1 MVSAGYI
8 PLLSLLLLCKADTEE
23 DSEAKKMADKAIAN
37 VVDGFM
43 KEEKRNTKSENTF
56 GYWHSSFSVIISCFV
71 RYFAQYTSVSKQLSR
86 DARLV
91 KKAMEELDNMATH
104 GETNFIIGQYGLH
117 LNTQSSSTLLFR

>member
-1 MVSAGYI
+1 MS
-8 PLLSLLLLCKADTEE
+8 LLSLFLLCQADTEE
-23 DSEAKKMADKAIAN
+23 DIEAKKIADKAIAN

-56 GYWHSSFSVIISCFV
+56 GYWHSSVFVIISCFV

-91 KKAMEELDNMATH
+91 KKAMEELDTMATH
-104 GETNFIIGQYGLH
+104 GETVDNM
-117 LNTQSSSTLLFR
+117 QSSSTLIFREAGCGF